1 MIKLI
6 NLLKEMM
13 KVNSKGELTS
23 NTDKFT
29 DKESTQYLKN
39 LGFDVVNIKD
49 EDIHWYWSTLNN
61 KSMVGPSSNE
71 SNSILEL
78 PIMSEEARKNY
89 INSILRY
96 DNLWMKKRPKE
107 KANYKDYDLFDYT
120 HYYFVNKEGKMIG
133 FAETLDE
140 LIEQAKKD
148 PKKFINCMLKQHN

>member
-1 MIKLI
+1 
-6 NLLKEMM
+6 
-13 KVNSKGELTS
+13 
-23 NTDKFT
+23 
-29 DKESTQYLKN
+29 
-39 LGFDVVNIKD
+39 
-49 EDIHWYWSTLNN
+49 
-61 KSMVGPSSNE
+61 MVGPSSNE